1 MSRIVNDDP
10 ASLAVAASV
19 ARRGAIGIGEASA
32 ELAALTRLL
41 SEQWLGPQ
49 ARRTRREL
57 AVIIATAD
65 ALSAELRLVSG
76 AMHDLTSTSAQ
87 LRAEEARAR
96 EAAGDADL
104 PAEVGLRLTRTVA
117 RASAVMAQMC
127 VRCATALDACRVSP
141 TSPAFPEPR
150 CMTMGRHHGG
160 PEKWATSP

>member
-32 ELAALTRLL
+32 ELATLTRLL

-96 EAAGDADL
+96 EAAGPSSAAASGRRPARGGRAAIDAHCGAGEHRD
-104 PAEVGLRLTRTVA
+104 
-117 RASAVMAQMC
+117 
-127 VRCATALDACRVSP
+127 
-141 TSPAFPEPR
+141 
-150 CMTMGRHHGG
+150 G
-160 PEKWATSP
+160 PDV

>member
-19 ARRGAIGIGEASA
+19 ARRGALGIGEASA

-117 RASAVMAQMC
+117 RASTVMAQMC
-127 VRCATALDACRVSP
+127 EGSRGRLPRLRGELDR
-141 TSPAFPEPR
+141 T
-150 CMTMGRHHGG
+150 
-160 PEKWATSP
+160 